1 MCGIIGYVGGRK
13 ATPIVIDGL
22 KRLEYR
28 GYDSAGLV
36 VETFEGLE
44 ITKRNGRLSVL
55 AEALRGVKHEGTTG
69 MGHTRWATHGRP
81 SDVNSHPH
89 TDCTGKFAVIHNG
102 IIDNYLELKEE
113 LIGQG
118 HKFMSETDTEVVAH
132 LLETVYDGCL
142 LKAAQ
147 EVAGMLRGSY
157 VLLFMCQ
164 QEPGTIVAI
173 RRDNPLIIG
182 LGEGENFLASDIPAV
197 MPHTRKVVVVED
209 GEVVRVRQNEV
220 LIVNASGEVVTR
232 DPMIVQWDVEAAEK
246 GGYAHF
252 MLKEIYEQPRAVRN
266 TLASRLDLAL
276 GRVNLAELKMPAD
289 ELARLKRIYIVGCGT
304 ASYAGQMGKYLI
316 ERTAHIPVEVDVA
329 SEFRYRSPLI
339 EKDSLVIVLSQSGET
354 LDTLAALREAKRLG
368 AKTLGITNVVG
379 SSVAREVDYVLYT
392 WAGPEIA
399 VASTKCFIAQ
409 LIALSLFGLFCA
421 QERQSLPQSKLTTL
435 VRALSE
441 LPLKLEE
448 ALSSTEK
455 VAELAK
461 RYAKYDHAFFIGR
474 GLDAVVALESSH
486 KLKEIAYIFAEAY
499 PGGELKHGA
508 LALVTEKVPVIA
520 IATQPDLYEKIIGSI
535 KEVKAREAK
544 VLAIVT
550 TGDTVMAK
558 IVDDVLYIPATDPL
572 FAGIV
577 AIVPLQMLS
586 YLIAAERGCDID
598 KPRNLAKSVTVE

>member
-1 MCGIIGYVGGRK
+1 MV
-13 ATPIVIDGL
+13 
-22 KRLEYR
+22 
-28 GYDSAGLV
+28 
-36 VETFEGLE
+36 
-44 ITKRNGRLSVL
+44 
-55 AEALRGVKHEGTTG
+55 AL
-69 MGHTRWATHGRP
+69 
-81 SDVNSHPH
+81 
-89 TDCTGKFAVIHNG
+89 
-102 IIDNYLELKEE
+102 
-113 LIGQG
+113 
-118 HKFMSETDTEVVAH
+118 
-132 LLETVYDGCL
+132 
-142 LKAAQ
+142 
-147 EVAGMLRGSY
+147 
-157 VLLFMCQ
+157 
-164 QEPGTIVAI
+164 

-197 MPHTRKVVVVED
+197 LPHTRKVIVVED
-209 GEVVRVRQNEV
+209 GEAVQVKQHEV
-220 LIVNASGEVVTR
+220 LIVNARGEVVTR

-266 TLASRLDLAL
+266 TLAGRVDIGL
-276 GRVNLAELKMPAD
+276 GRVNLAELKIPSD
-289 ELARLKRIYIVGCGT
+289 ELAKLKRIYIIGCGT
-304 ASYAGQMGKYLI
+304 ASYAGQMGRFLI
-316 ERTAHIPVEVDVA
+316 EKTAHIPVEVEVA

-379 SSVAREVDYVLYT
+379 SSIAREVDYVLYT

-399 VASTKCFIAQ
+399 VASTKCFLAQ
-409 LIALSLFGLFCA
+409 LIALSLFGLLCA
-421 QERQSLPQSKLTTL
+421 QERQSLPEARLTDL
-435 VRALSE
+435 VSALSE

-448 ALSSTEK
+448 ALGNNQQ

-461 RYAKYDHAFFIGR
+461 RYSKYDHAFFIGR

-508 LALVTEKVPVIA
+508 LALVTEQVPVVA
-520 IATQPDLYEKIIGSI
+520 IATQPDVYEKTIGSI
-535 KEVKAREAK
+535 KEVKAREAR
-544 VLAIVT
+544 VLAVVT
-550 TGDTVMAK
+550 TGDTVMEK